1 MATTM
6 SLSNLSTNID
16 LLSSSSSSAAAV
28 VAASLH
34 GHDVTNQ
41 TNNSHNSL
49 DQSITPQLFTQL
61 GTITSSTISRD
72 PNELCTNL
80 NMVDR
85 HLTNSNFSSFIQQHS
100 QYPISNQL
108 TSNSSNYF
116 TQSNTHLST
125 TNCVSMLQQ
134 QQPQPHHHHHHQ
146 HQHQQHSE
154 LKRDHYEMLDMS
166 TDPTNQFG
174 LVRSWIAQQQQQQQ
188 NRQNNVNHLH
198 HPNPHQ
204 NSPECSNSPS
214 DQSNFLI
221 NTPNQSHGCLMNS
234 QSQNNNNNPNFNH
247 ILSISPNSLGNH
259 NTTNNNSNTN
269 NSTNNGTRNGSM
281 VSAYSAVAAVH
292 HLTQMSNQMV
302 GAINASNNNNNPNN
316 NSVVGCLFD
325 NTTGSMINNHVSFN
339 NRGLSSNQL
348 VNPTRYTHCTPRMEV
363 AWARFEKQPPNNL
376 RKSNFFHFIIALYD
390 QNRHP
395 IEVERAAFIDFVEKD
410 KEPEGEKTNNGIH
423 YRIRLLFANGV
434 QQDQDLYIRLVD
446 SSTKQPIAY
455 EGQDK
460 NPEMC
465 RVLLTH
471 EVMCSRCCERK
482 SCGNRNET
490 PSDPVILDRHFLK
503 FFMKCNQNCLKN
515 AGNPRDMR
523 RFQVAI
529 SSTHAIERKLL
540 CISDN
545 MFVHNNS
552 KHGRRIRRTDSID
565 GVYSTISPVIK
576 ALSPNEGWV
585 TGGETITVIGENF
598 FPGLQIVFGST
609 AVWGELITP
618 HALRVSTP
626 PRHLSG
632 VVEVTLAFKNKTFC
646 KNNPGR
652 FAYIAM
658 TDPTIEYGFQ
668 RLCKIIPRH
677 PGDPERL
684 PREIILK
691 RAADLAE
698 ALYTMPNRGGIGF
711 RSPHLQLASQSLQPT
726 SSLSSS
732 IFCTNQGETE
742 ERAEEEERHQQHSQ
756 HLTDSNQNLDNRCT
770 SSSSNVNNNNNT
782 SHISL
787 CPNVSS
793 VQMGSMNSFLALTG
807 QNGINFYPYGITTS
821 TTTSAA
827 APSILSNLELNEHRD
842 NLSALHDSRISLH
855 KAFYTFDR
863 KDVDNVISSGY
874 CCCTTTGTSTTTTM
888 ATTTT
893 TAHLIHSNSNSTSII
908 NDDII
913 GMSQS
918 SPESGTVTSN
928 SSGGLESVQN
938 DMNCL
943 DNINHN
949 NSPTNSNNDELQNS
963 LNCHHHHHQQQQSHS
978 HRQSQL
984 NLHRNQHGFED
995 IVEDD
1000 NEEGDNNDNNNNNN
1014 THDHLNNHR
1023 SCLTLSNKKLKQSNI
1038 YTESINHNHNHHHHY
1053 HHHHPL
1059 KRLRCDWS
1067 IEEKH
1072 MNETR
1077 QRQEIYD
1084 VIKMPNDS
1092 FQTITRNI
1100 APFLRHINDEMNYNV
1115 NVLPEMNSSIM
1126 KHHDKPLITTSLN
1139 TDFASNLNPSYH
1151 VSQANILDSNN
1162 DNCLLKSVNT
1172 NEITEYNEHRIKT
1185 SNNVNQS
1192 ICPQITSYSKFN
1204 KSSSLYEHNRD
1215 RHQIPLS
1222 KSTCRLPSSEL
1233 TSMVENKTTD
1243 DNSWTGSSY
1252 NLQVS

>member
-1 MATTM
+1 
-6 SLSNLSTNID
+6 
-16 LLSSSSSSAAAV
+16 
-28 VAASLH
+28 
-34 GHDVTNQ
+34 
-41 TNNSHNSL
+41 
-49 DQSITPQLFTQL
+49 
-61 GTITSSTISRD
+61 
-72 PNELCTNL
+72 
-80 NMVDR
+80 
-85 HLTNSNFSSFIQQHS
+85 
-100 QYPISNQL
+100 
-108 TSNSSNYF
+108 
-116 TQSNTHLST
+116 
-125 TNCVSMLQQ
+125 
-134 QQPQPHHHHHHQ
+134 
-146 HQHQQHSE
+146 
-154 LKRDHYEMLDMS
+154 
-166 TDPTNQFG
+166 
-174 LVRSWIAQQQQQQQ
+174 
-188 NRQNNVNHLH
+188 
-198 HPNPHQ
+198 
-204 NSPECSNSPS
+204 
-214 DQSNFLI
+214 
-221 NTPNQSHGCLMNS
+221 
-234 QSQNNNNNPNFNH
+234 
-247 ILSISPNSLGNH
+247 
-259 NTTNNNSNTN
+259 
-269 NSTNNGTRNGSM
+269 
-281 VSAYSAVAAVH
+281 
-292 HLTQMSNQMV
+292 
-302 GAINASNNNNNPNN
+302 
-316 NSVVGCLFD
+316 
-325 NTTGSMINNHVSFN
+325 
-339 NRGLSSNQL
+339 
-348 VNPTRYTHCTPRMEV
+348 
-363 AWARFEKQPPNNL
+363 
-376 RKSNFFHFIIALYD
+376 
-390 QNRHP
+390 
-395 IEVERAAFIDFVEKD
+395 
-410 KEPEGEKTNNGIH
+410 
-423 YRIRLLFANGV
+423 
-434 QQDQDLYIRLVD
+434 
-446 SSTKQPIAY
+446 
-455 EGQDK
+455 
-460 NPEMC
+460 
-465 RVLLTH
+465 
-471 EVMCSRCCERK
+471 
-482 SCGNRNET
+482 
-490 PSDPVILDRHFLK
+490 
-503 FFMKCNQNCLKN
+503 
-515 AGNPRDMR
+515 
-523 RFQVAI
+523 
-529 SSTHAIERKLL
+529 
-540 CISDN
+540 
-545 MFVHNNS
+545 
-552 KHGRRIRRTDSID
+552 
-565 GVYSTISPVIK
+565 
-576 ALSPNEGWV
+576 
-585 TGGETITVIGENF
+585 
-598 FPGLQIVFGST
+598 
-609 AVWGELITP
+609 
-618 HALRVSTP
+618 
-626 PRHLSG
+626 
-632 VVEVTLAFKNKTFC
+632 
-646 KNNPGR
+646 
-652 FAYIAM
+652 M

-732 IFCTNQGETE
+732 IFCTNQEETE

-770 SSSSNVNNNNNT
+770 SSSNNVNNNNNT

-928 SSGGLESVQN
+928 SSGGLESVQS

-943 DNINHN
+943 DNINHH

-963 LNCHHHHHQQQQSHS
+963 LNCHHHHQQQSHS

-1023 SCLTLSNKKLKQSNI
+1023 SCLMLSNKKLKQSNI

-1053 HHHHPL
+1053 HHHPL

-1067 IEEKH
+1067 IEEKQ

-1172 NEITEYNEHRIKT
+1172 NEITE
-1185 SNNVNQS
+1185 VMNQIFYEVFS
-1192 ICPQITSYSKFN
+1192 I
-1204 KSSSLYEHNRD
+1204 
-1215 RHQIPLS
+1215 
-1222 KSTCRLPSSEL
+1222 RL
-1233 TSMVENKTTD
+1233 
-1243 DNSWTGSSY
+1243 
-1252 NLQVS
+1252 